1 MIWHDIPLA
10 SLADVRSG
18 GGAPQDAEAF
28 SDDGHPFVR
37 AGSLVKLLS
46 GTPEDGLEKIKPD
59 VAKTHGLKLFP
70 AGTVLFAKSG
80 MSATKGHIYTL
91 RNEAYVVNHLA
102 ALVPHQ
108 APDSAFLSHALQRFP
123 PTSLIKDPA
132 YPSIRLGDIEDMK
145 VRAPRDADERA
156 RLAAILDQADTLR
169 RKRREALDLLDELPL
184 SIFNERFGDP
194 TTNGK
199 RISVLRLGDVA
210 EFGSG
215 GTPSKSNDA
224 YWVGSFPWVSPKD
237 MKRLRI
243 AEAEDTISETVFRET
258 NLKKITSGTPLI
270 VVRGM
275 ILAHTVPI
283 AMAMTELA
291 INQDMK
297 SIHFNN
303 QIIPEFG
310 LWCLKAQHQ
319 SILTKVDTAAH
330 GTKRLDSDVLKQ
342 MPILVPP
349 IAEQRAFV
357 EAIEGWEIVRRN
369 LEHQALGFNS
379 AFASLQHRA
388 FRGEL

>member
-1 MIWHDIPLA
+1 MNSVPLGELMADKVVGLDPSRTPDETFELWSIPSFEVGAPEILRGCEIGSAKKCVEPNDVLLSRIVPHIRRAWTVSPKTNHRQIASGEWIVFRDKRFLPSYLRHFLISDPFHSHFMLTVAGVGGSLLRARPDGVAKIEIPLPALDEQRRIA
-10 SLADVRSG
+10 S
-18 GGAPQDAEAF
+18 
-28 SDDGHPFVR
+28 
-37 AGSLVKLLS
+37 
-46 GTPEDGLEKIKPD
+46 
-59 VAKTHGLKLFP
+59 
-70 AGTVLFAKSG
+70 
-80 MSATKGHIYTL
+80 
-91 RNEAYVVNHLA
+91 
-102 ALVPHQ
+102 
-108 APDSAFLSHALQRFP
+108 
-123 PTSLIKDPA
+123 
-132 YPSIRLGDIEDMK
+132 
-145 VRAPRDADERA
+145 
-156 RLAAILDQADTLR
+156 ILDQADTLR
-169 RKRREALDLLDELPL
+169 HKRREALDLFDELPL

-194 TTNGK
+194 TINSK
-199 RISVLRLGDVA
+199 RISILPLGDVA

-224 YWVGSFPWVSPKD
+224 YWAGSFPWVSPKD

-303 QIIPEFG
+303 RILPEFG

-330 GTKRLDSDVLKQ
+330 GTKRLDSDVLRKL
-342 MPILVPP
+342 PILVPP
-349 IAEQRAFV
+349 ISEQRAFAK
-357 EAIEGWEIVRRN
+357 AIEGWEFVRRN
-369 LEHQALGFNS
+369 LEHQAFGLNS